1 MCYCICPEAARP
13 EASSSSS
20 RSRLVALIKIT
31 GRLELEWLF
40 GFRFFR
46 FSIEFNVANL
56 GGTVSWRRRRRTRN
70 RTPAHIEH
78 RTTRISGTR
87 ARSRR
92 AISPSRQP
100 HGQPI
105 IWTNPGQSAG
115 RRKRSSA
122 HYGSEERER
131 EQKNIP
137 RSNMHPGRRLRAER
151 ARLKGFLRAATALL
165 RWAITSAPCCLAPAL
180 ALARLPPAFASC
192 RLEGR
197 R

>member
-1 MCYCICPEAARP
+1 MAFWFSFFSVFYFYRMQCGKFGGDCNLEKAHAQ
-13 EASSSSS
+13 SNT
-20 RSRLVALIKIT
+20 RSY
-31 GRLELEWLF
+31 
-40 GFRFFR
+40 
-46 FSIEFNVANL
+46 
-56 GGTVSWRRRRRTRN
+56 
-70 RTPAHIEH
+70 
-78 RTTRISGTR
+78 RISNNADIR
-87 ARSRR
+87 NPR
-92 AISPSRQP
+92 AISTRDQP
-100 HGQPI
+100 ISTAHHMGQP
-105 IWTNPGQSAG
+105 GAE
-115 RRKRSSA
+115 RRQADKRSSA